1 MKTCNITLIIILSTL
16 FFGCSNQE
24 YTKPNIVLIMT
35 DDLND
40 YNEVLKGHPQVIT
53 PNIKKLSDSGT
64 SFIKA
69 YTNNPICGPSRSSF
83 LSGVYPHNSLNF
95 WQKPW
100 YNNDVLINTKTII
113 EKFKENGYHVVGSGK
128 ILHHNKK
135 ELWSEFEHNSDL
147 GPVAY
152 KGKKEKGK
160 IGISH
165 PDIPKPF
172 RTERMVGC
180 CNMNGGQIDGS
191 FGPLKNVE
199 NIKLDGEQLSWA
211 YGGSRGY
218 KEFKYVSE
226 DDRDL
231 TPDEINAQWAE
242 DKINELAERDNDSP
256 FFLAVGFVRPHTPLI
271 APQKYF
277 DMYPLDEIKLANI
290 LENDMD
296 DTFLNYVE
304 SNNIEKTEVGENNS
318 TLTHKQLSKRSVEM
332 YYKLKESYKDPDE
345 GLKRFTQ
352 AYLACVTAVDDN
364 IGQVVNAIDNSKFKN
379 NTIIVFVSDHGWTM
393 GEKNHVYKNSL
404 WEESTRVPLTIRAPG
419 LTKPNSKVNHPVSL
433 IDVYPTLLELAGLD
447 NKTVKNSKGKS
458 LDGFSL
464 KPFLEDPNTK
474 SWEGPDGAL
483 SVVYSSYKNESI
495 PSNHHY
501 SLRTKDWRYI
511 IYDSGKEELYHNA
524 VDPKEWNNLVYNKT
538 HPKRDEMV
546 KILKEITHPM
556 VPNGLKKLQL

>member
-1 MKTCNITLIIILSTL
+1 MSKIIVLILTL
-16 FFGCSNQE
+16 FFAFGCNSKTQI
-24 YTKPNIVLIMT
+24 KPNIVLIMT

-40 YNEVLKGHPQVIT
+40 YNEDLKGHPQIIS
-53 PNIKKLSDSGT
+53 PNIKKLADSGV
-64 SFIKA
+64 SFTNA
-69 YTNNPICGPSRSSF
+69 YSNDPMCGPSRSSMIT
-83 LSGVYPHNSLNF
+83 GVYPHNSSNF

-100 YNNDVLINTKTII
+100 FNNEVLNNTKTIM
-113 EKFKENGYHVVGSGK
+113 EKFRENGYYVVGSGK
-128 ILHHNKK
+128 ILHHNKQ
-135 ELWSEFEHNSDL
+135 ELWSEFEHEADY

-152 KGKKEKGK
+152 KGLRKKGK
-160 IGISH
+160 RGVAH
-165 PDIPKPF
+165 PDVAKPF
-172 RTERMVGC
+172 SEI
-180 CNMNGGQIDGS
+180 GQIDGS
-191 FGPLKNVE
+191 FGPFKNISNME
-199 NIKLDGEQLSWA
+199 EDGEKITWA

-242 DKINELAERDNDSP
+242 NKINELAKSDNDNP
-256 FFLAVGFVRPHTPLI
+256 FFLAVGFLRPHTPLI

-277 DMYPLDEIKLANI
+277 DLYPLKDIELANI

-304 SNNIEKTEVGENNS
+304 TNNVEKTEIEGKNS

-332 YYKLKESYKDPDE
+332 FYKLKESYKDPDE

-364 IGQVVNAIDNSKFKN
+364 IGQVVNAIDNSKFKD

-447 NKTVKNSKGKS
+447 NNTVKNSKGKS

-464 KPFLEDPNTK
+464 KPFLEDPNTNN
-474 SWEGPDGAL
+474 WEGPNGAL
-483 SVVYSSYKNESI
+483 SVVYSSYKNENI

-524 VDPKEWNNLVYNKT
+524 VDPKEWNNLVYKKT

>member
-1 MKTCNITLIIILSTL
+1 MKTCNITLIILLSIL
-16 FFGCSNQE
+16 FFGCSNKE
-24 YTKPNIVLIMT
+24 HTKPNIVLIMT

-40 YNEVLKGHPQVIT
+40 YNEVLKGHPQAIT

-64 SFIKA
+64 SFMKA

-83 LSGVYPHNSLNF
+83 LSGIYPHNSLNF

-100 YNNDVLINTKTII
+100 YNNDVLANTKTIV
-113 EKFKENGYHVVGSGK
+113 EKFKENGYYVVGSGK

-135 ELWSEFEHNSDL
+135 ELWSEFEHEADY

-152 KGKKEKGK
+152 KGLRKKGK
-160 IGISH
+160 RGIAH
-165 PDIPKPF
+165 PDVAKPF
-172 RTERMVGC
+172 SEI
-180 CNMNGGQIDGS
+180 GQIDGS
-191 FGPLKNVE
+191 FGPFKNISNLE
-199 NIKLDGEQLSWA
+199 EDGEKITWA

-218 KEFKYVSE
+218 KEFKYISE

-242 DKINELAERDNDSP
+242 DKINELAKSDKDTP

-277 DMYPLDEIKLANI
+277 DMYPLDEIQLANI
-290 LENDMD
+290 LEKDKQ
-296 DTFLNYVE
+296 DTFFHDE
-304 SNNIEKTEVGENNS
+304 DQFETKERRT
-318 TLTHKQLSKRSVEM
+318 RSI
-332 YYKLKESYKDPDE
+332 ESYQNLIKSYSTREE

-364 IGQVVNAIDNSKFKN
+364 IGQVVNAIDNSKFKD
-379 NTIIVFVSDHGWTM
+379 NTIIVFVSDHGWTL
-393 GEKNHVYKNSL
+393 GEKDHIYKNSP

-419 LTKPNSKVNHPVSL
+419 LTEPNSKVNHPVSL

-447 NKTVKNSKGKS
+447 NNTIKNDKGKS

-464 KPFLEDPNTK
+464 KPFLENPNTK
-474 SWEGPDGAL
+474 KWEGPDGAL
-483 SVVYSSYKNESI
+483 SVVYSSDLNENR

-524 VDPKEWNNLVYNKT
+524 IDPKEWNNLVYEKT

-546 KILKEITHPM
+546 KILKKITYPM

>member
-1 MKTCNITLIIILSTL
+1 MSKIIVLILTL
-16 FFGCSNQE
+16 FFAFGCNSKTQ
-24 YTKPNIVLIMT
+24 TKPNIVLIMT

-40 YNEVLKGHPQVIT
+40 YNEDLKGHPQIIS
-53 PNIKKLSDSGT
+53 PNIKKLADSGV
-64 SFIKA
+64 SFTNA
-69 YTNNPICGPSRSSF
+69 YSNDPMCGPSRSSMIT
-83 LSGVYPHNSLNF
+83 GVYPHNSSNF

-100 YNNDVLINTKTII
+100 FNNDVLNNTKTIM
-113 EKFKENGYHVVGSGK
+113 EKFRENGYYVVGSGK
-128 ILHHNKK
+128 ILHHNKQ
-135 ELWSEFEHNSDL
+135 ELWSEFEHEADY

-152 KGKKEKGK
+152 KGLRKKGK
-160 IGISH
+160 RGVAH
-165 PDIPKPF
+165 PDVAKPF
-172 RTERMVGC
+172 SEI
-180 CNMNGGQIDGS
+180 GQIDGS
-191 FGPLKNVE
+191 FGPFKNISNMVE
-199 NIKLDGEQLSWA
+199 DGEKITWA

-242 DKINELAERDNDSP
+242 NKINELAKSDNDNP
-256 FFLAVGFVRPHTPLI
+256 FFLAVGFLRPHTPLI

-277 DMYPLDEIKLANI
+277 DMYPLKDIELANI

-304 SNNIEKTEVGENNS
+304 TNNVEKTEIEGKNS

-332 YYKLKESYKDPDE
+332 FYKLKESYKDPDE

-364 IGQVVNAIDNSKFKN
+364 IGQVVNAIDNSKFKD
-379 NTIIVFVSDHGWTM
+379 NTIIVFVSDHGWTL
-393 GEKNHVYKNSL
+393 GEKDHIYKNSP

-447 NKTVKNSKGKS
+447 NNTVKNSKGKS

-464 KPFLEDPNTK
+464 KPFLEDPNTNN
-474 SWEGPDGAL
+474 WEGPNGAL
-483 SVVYSSYKNESI
+483 SVVYSSYKNENI

-524 VDPKEWNNLVYNKT
+524 VDPKEWNNLVYKKT